1 MEKLTDEVLELFANM
16 PTIDAVDVNV
26 KSMATELLALRA
38 DAETSQ
44 NHNAAVMDRLYA
56 EMEAAGYTGTWTDK
70 VRQACECKAKL
81 DMYRDFVTSPMGTM
95 PPDGE

>member
-1 MEKLTDEVLELFANM
+1 MNEKLSDNELLAIVNDEWEATQTERDL
-16 PTIDAVDVNV
+16 
-26 KSMATELLALRA
+26 ATELLAIRA

-70 VRQACECKAKL
+70 VRQAIYNKQIADTAVITGHVK
-81 DMYRDFVTSPMGTM
+81 G
-95 PPDGE
+95 GE